1 MSWPELLRR
10 GCAVPDIHRHAQ
22 ATLLRQR
29 LRVLPPVIAL
39 LTLAWIPLDLYGLSH
54 GEARAILPLRLL
66 LALALAWLWHA
77 HARLPPTR
85 ALELLVWL
93 QCLGFA
99 AMQLHLQPDQEGI
112 LRVGYGLFPFVVVA
126 QLALFPQPW
135 SCALRVALP
144 VSLLVIAPLLR
155 GALLPGPMLW
165 HDLWLLALLLALA
178 IWAGH
183 AQLTLLLDL
192 LGARRDATHDPLTGL
207 HNRRAA
213 ESRLESDHAHAL
225 RSGEP
230 LSVLMLDLDHFK
242 RINDRWGHA
251 AGDRVLV
258 AVADVLREQ
267 LRGADLGARFGGE
280 EFLAI
285 LPATTSAEAVA
296 AAERIRARVAKLA
309 LDADDGPM
317 RITASIGVA
326 TLAFGEST
334 TQLLARA
341 DIAMY
346 RAKDAGRDRCVAAG
360 DQAQASEQ
368 AATAVA

>member
-1 MSWPELLRR
+1 M
-10 GCAVPDIHRHAQ
+10 PDIHRHAQ
-22 ATLLRQR
+22 AMLLRQR
-29 LRVLPPVIAL
+29 LRVLAPVIAL
-39 LTLAWIPLDLYGLSH
+39 LTVAWIPLDLYALSH
-54 GEARAILPLRLL
+54 SEVLAILPLRLL
-66 LALALAWLWHA
+66 LALALIWLWHA
-77 HARLPPTR
+77 HARLPPMR
-85 ALELLVWL
+85 ALELLTWL

-99 AMQLHLQPDQEGI
+99 AMQLHLQPGQEGT
-112 LRVGYGLFPFVVVA
+112 LRVGYSLFPFLVVA
-126 QLALFPQPW
+126 QLALFPLPW
-135 SCALRVALP
+135 GCGLRVALP
-144 VSLLVIAPLLR
+144 VPLLVIAPLLR
-155 GALLPGPMLW
+155 GALAPGPMLW

-178 IWAGH
+178 IWAGYV
-183 AQLTLLLDL
+183 QLTLLLDL

-341 DIAMY
+341 DTAMY

-360 DQAQASEQ
+360 DQAQASER
-368 AATAVA
+368 TAMVDA